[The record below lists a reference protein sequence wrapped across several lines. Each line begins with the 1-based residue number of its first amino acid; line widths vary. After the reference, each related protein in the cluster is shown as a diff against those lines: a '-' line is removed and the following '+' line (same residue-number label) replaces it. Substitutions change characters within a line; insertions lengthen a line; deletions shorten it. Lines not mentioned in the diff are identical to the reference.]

1 MRLALVV
8 GALLFNLV
16 VAGAYETGLFDLAGA
31 PAGEAGTVQA
41 FEDVPPPPPSWP

>member
-16 VAGAYETGLFDLAGA
+16 VAGAYETGLFDLEGA
-31 PAGEAGTVQA
+31 PEAGMVRA
-41 FEDVPPPPPSWP
+41 FDDPPPPPSWP